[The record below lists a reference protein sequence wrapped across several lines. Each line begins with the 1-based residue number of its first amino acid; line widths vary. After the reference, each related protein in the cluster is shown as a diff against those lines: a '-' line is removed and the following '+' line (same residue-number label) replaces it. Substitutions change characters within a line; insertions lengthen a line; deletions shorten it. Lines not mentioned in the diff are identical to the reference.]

1 MSYVEER
8 YNIIKQFEGAYLQP
22 YVDDK
27 GLITIKRSQYYSFV
41 A

>member
-27 GLITIKRSQYYSFV
+27 GLITIKRGQYYSFV